1 MVKYNFS
8 KNKPEELRETEK
20 LIGRSINN
28 YREQYLMPYAT
39 EDIESSLSVIGLL
52 ASILSPVLWATGLGN
67 LGIVLTVLIV
77 IIGMI
82 TFFLTLIKLV
92 SLPKYFYWE
101 DSNGKEHFY
110 NRAELGLFGTS
121 IAKRKTKTAL
131 VDVDS
136 KLLALEAQCN
146 RIGSVIELS
155 NYVEKL
161 TSQYGEDSVKF
172 LVQKIEPES
181 LETSNS
187 KGERMVNYSRSSGR
201 IYDTVTIRDTY
212 DVELCYDVEV
222 ALQLA
227 DYNSAVTLQTENQHF
242 TLSALELNLIMKER
256 NMIDFSFIDGI
267 YDNIK
272 GELESVSK
280 LLGEREYAELET
292 LALKE
297 PALLIEGE

>member
-1 MVKYNFS
+1 M
-8 KNKPEELRETEK
+8 
-20 LIGRSINN
+20 
-28 YREQYLMPYAT
+28 
-39 EDIESSLSVIGLL
+39 
-52 ASILSPVLWATGLGN
+52 
-67 LGIVLTVLIV
+67 
-77 IIGMI
+77 
-82 TFFLTLIKLV
+82 
-92 SLPKYFYWE
+92 
-101 DSNGKEHFY
+101 
-110 NRAELGLFGTS
+110 
-121 IAKRKTKTAL
+121 